1 MFLCCWCCGC
11 CCFKAKGEAGLCG
24 LISFIVSVALNAGVL
39 IGASVGLGYSGK
51 FVSYFNG
58 SSCSLISFFDHAL
71 DGDESETL
79 PRWGGTNNI
88 QTAFQSTSNSLTSIG
103 SKYNSVYDT
112 STRYVWIKNQF
123 ANANPPD
130 SVSNAISALKAEADS
145 KFFSLSYKPS
155 FYSEFTSQS
164 NTDTILGAINNDY
177 KEYCFEP
184 FVGINNLKNPLNEIC
199 QSNTI
204 SSTLNSSGGSFSSI
218 GSVMDKASN
227 TIADNFV
234 NLQSKISDFI
244 LLGFR
249 VIFGF
254 YIGVSIG
261 SAGLLVGYAF
271 FEIKILKILNHL
283 FWNLSLIFIFLAMLI
298 GGILGIVGEIGSQ
311 VSPVINFIF
320 SPDYMN
326 SPDSILGGDDKTG
339 GFINTCLNGNGDLS
353 GEMNANTTDTQKL
366 NEVYQLSQN
375 IKQLDEKMSSI
386 SQSPAIEKAYS
397 KIQNYYDN
405 FGSLTATDGKT
416 FQEIMQYT
424 KDHCGSSFAPD
435 IGLSSCPGSS
445 GSCPIYCDLLA
456 HSKTFITTLL
466 STTSNQLSE
475 LKSEMNGAI
484 TEIKAQTTATREL
497 TTSLTDALG
506 PILGE
511 SGGFFDIFNCGF
523 IKYDIIDFCD
533 QFSNI
538 FSSTSK
544 SIAISCAITSLFS
557 FVSIFF
563 TVSTMSRFTKF
574 KTKPQAGEPTKI
586 ELASKSEI
594 ISKAGNILKVA
605 PSTERVQLIK

>member
-58 SSCSLISFFDHAL
+58 SSCSLISFFEHAL
-71 DGDESETL
+71 NGDESETL

-88 QTAFQSTSNSLTSIG
+88 QVAFQSTSNSLTTIG
-103 SKYNSVYDT
+103 SKYDSVYVT
-112 STRYVWIKNQF
+112 SSRYNRIKNTYKF
-123 ANANPPD
+123 ANPPD
-130 SVSNAISALKAEADS
+130 TVSVKISALNTYVDNELS
-145 KFFSLSYKPS
+145 SLTYKPS
-155 FYSEFTSQS
+155 FYSEFT
-164 NTDTILGAINNDY
+164 DTIIGAINNDY
-177 KEYCFEP
+177 QEYCLGP
-184 FVGINNLKNPLNEIC
+184 SGIIISLENPLQEIC
-199 QSNTI
+199 QSPTI
-204 SSTLNSSGGSFSSI
+204 SDTLNSSSGSFSSI

-424 KDHCGSSFAPD
+424 KDNCGSSFATD
-435 IGLSSCPGSS
+435 IGVTSCDSSNSATCKL
-445 GSCPIYCDLLA
+445 YCDLLDN
-456 HSKTFITTLL
+456 SKEFITHLL
-466 STTSNQLSE
+466 STTSYELSD

-497 TTSLTDALG
+497 TSSLTDALG

-594 ISKAGNILKVA
+594 NSKAGNILKVA